1 MKSLRDKTGRKITVG
16 DILKVF
22 HFTGSRRKRY
32 FMYKQ
37 VTGVETLGKDNTHSY
52 LKISHL
58 DMTDSYYNELLDG
71 RILEDYEVVQ
81 GIGKDHFEDRKRDLE
96 SSTQDSLPS
105 QENAA

>member
-1 MKSLRDKTGRKITVG
+1 MKALRDKTGRKIMIG

-22 HFTGSRRKRY
+22 HFTRSRWKRY

-37 VTGVETLGKDNTHSY
+37 VIGVETLGKANPHSY

-71 RILEDYEVVQ
+71 RILEDYEIVQ
-81 GIGKDHFEDRKRDLE
+81 GVGKDHFEDRKRDLE
-96 SSTQDSLPS
+96 SSTQDSIPS